1 MVATMGDLGRER
13 FVAELQHG
21 LAKVPERL
29 RGGLERY
36 LCHGTK
42 PGGFLSACIVNNA
55 LEAATRADSRETLL
69 ALPDIMKFLF
79 NDCPSNSWGSKTNFE
94 VWMKAG
100 GKFGGEANATGD

>member
-1 MVATMGDLGRER
+1 MVATMGRLDHER
-13 FVAELQHG
+13 FLAELQRNMD
-21 LAKVPERL
+21 KVPEHI

-42 PGGFLSACIVNNA
+42 PGGFLSACITNNA

-79 NDCPSNSWGSKTNFE
+79 NDAPPTSWGSPTNFAS
-94 VWMKAG
+94 WMAAG
-100 GKFGGEANATGD
+100 GKFGTQS